1 MGSPLRWSC
10 DTLHTPLL
18 DMSGHP
24 VDRVD
29 WGDVTVKVASHMF
42 EGGTVGRGWS
52 VGEVKL
58 TSKASLPAVLG
69 S

>member
-18 DMSGHP
+18 DVSEHP

-29 WGDVTVKVASHMF
+29 WGDVTVKVVSHMF
-42 EGGTVGRGWS
+42 EGVTVGRGWS
-52 VGEVKL
+52 VGDVKL
-58 TSKASLPAVLG
+58 PSKASCPLF
-69 S
+69 